1 MSRVS
6 NDLIEEFH
14 SIRGNY
20 DLYPVDNPQ
29 RMELYD
35 QLAHISVYSGFAYCI
50 RRGES
55 GETERVPLEP
65 ADIEALITKAKQFPE
80 V

>member
-1 MSRVS
+1 
-6 NDLIEEFH
+6 
-14 SIRGNY
+14 
-20 DLYPVDNPQ
+20 
-29 RMELYD
+29 MELYD